1 MLKADTLMLEIE
13 KHFCFVLGRTPITR
27 PEKHIGLPV
36 YFFKDILHFLKN
48 VEQGA
53 ACRVFSSRAMTRR
66 RLVRGDRV
74 FFFTYILQGK

>member
-1 MLKADTLMLEIE
+1 MLKADTLRLEIE

-53 ACRVFSSRAMTRR
+53 ACRGVFLSGNDSMS
-66 RLVRGDRV
+66 LGP
-74 FFFTYILQGK
+74 G